1 MVELEH
7 SKVDAPWNFD
17 RSTVFL
23 RLNAHCVRPV
33 EAIPEAPRG
42 QKTRLERENGVNK
55 LLLSFF
61 TSSDFFC
68 VAFFPSP
75 YPFQK
80 EMERRKWNLMK
91 DCWSGVEWSELFCSR

>member
-1 MVELEH
+1 MLLG
-7 SKVDAPWNFD
+7 
-17 RSTVFL
+17 TL
-23 RLNAHCVRPV
+23 TAHCVRPV

-68 VAFFPSP
+68 VAFFPLSVP
-75 YPFQK
+75 EGDGEE
-80 EMERRKWNLMK
+80 EMELNEGLLER
-91 DCWSGVEWSELFCSR
+91 SGVE